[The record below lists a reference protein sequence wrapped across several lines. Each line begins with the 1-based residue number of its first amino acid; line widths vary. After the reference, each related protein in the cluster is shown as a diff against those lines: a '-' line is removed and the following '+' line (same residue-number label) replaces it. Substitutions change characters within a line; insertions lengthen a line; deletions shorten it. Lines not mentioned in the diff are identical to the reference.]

1 MENKPGRLW
10 PAAGAQ
16 GGGLWRQAGGHVLE
30 PEAREVSC
38 RQTAFK
44 IRKN

>member
-10 PAAGAQ
+10 PPAGAQ
-16 GGGLWRQAGGHVLE
+16 GGGLWRQASGHVLDAE
-30 PEAREVSC
+30 TREVGY